1 MDYADQHNMASMIAS
16 LRPSGCC
23 CGGNVPFGWGGATAS
38 SYAIL
43 ELIVVWLLDDATI
56 EALISL
62 PGMPDFGMLA
72 PEKNKYIEVGYS
84 LAWIRNNSVGDF
96 DSVDDVSYARNHT
109 VSSAICRHA
118 VHLMVAGQVR

>member
-1 MDYADQHNMASMIAS
+1 MGRRHGQQ
-16 LRPSGCC
+16 LQ
-23 CGGNVPFGWGGATAS
+23 
-38 SYAIL
+38 YAIL